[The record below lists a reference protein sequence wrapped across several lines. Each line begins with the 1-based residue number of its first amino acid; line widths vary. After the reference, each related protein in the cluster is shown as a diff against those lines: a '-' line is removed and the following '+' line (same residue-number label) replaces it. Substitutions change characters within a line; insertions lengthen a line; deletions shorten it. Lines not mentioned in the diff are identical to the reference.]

1 MSLGGIYMEIKSS
14 KVLTEEEKKALER
27 IKKKIEEEA
36 EKIRYDFKNQKNN
49 EKLKEWLMK

>member
-1 MSLGGIYMEIKSS
+1 MSLGGNTIEIKST
-14 KVLTEEEKKALER
+14 KVLTEE
-27 IKKKIEEEA
+27 

>member
-1 MSLGGIYMEIKSS
+1 MSLGGIYMEIKST
-14 KVLTEEEKKALER
+14 KPLTEEEKKALEK

-49 EKLKEWLMK
+49 EKLKDWLMK

>member
-1 MSLGGIYMEIKSS
+1 MEIKST
-14 KVLTEEEKKALER
+14 KPLTEEERLTLKR
-27 IKKKIEEEA
+27 IKKKIEEKV